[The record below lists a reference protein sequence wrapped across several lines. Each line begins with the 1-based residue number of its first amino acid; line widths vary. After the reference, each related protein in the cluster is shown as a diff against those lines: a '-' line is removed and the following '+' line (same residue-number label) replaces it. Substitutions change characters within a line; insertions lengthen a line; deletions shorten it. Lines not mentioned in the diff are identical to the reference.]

1 MDLVNWTCAHHI
13 PKDHLLPF
21 LQLQTENSQ
30 LLRVSPTPFLL
41 PVQLPAGSC
50 GIQAPFPSSGSRA
63 AGTLWHVSPVLWHW
77 RSWLYWKGENSP
89 ALQRCLKCLKQ
100 ILGSVFDFGRLAG
113 CLWNVTGFQLQ
124 VGLSGLSTGVIF
136 KFNYKLASFWWR
148 NMVNVAC
155 PLCLTNKLLSLP
167 FKLI

>member
-1 MDLVNWTCAHHI
+1 MVGCVHTVLLNMDLVNWTCAHHI

-21 LQLQTENSQ
+21 SQLQTENSQ

-89 ALQRCLKCLKQ
+89 ALQRCLKCLNRFWVQ
-100 ILGSVFDFGRLAG
+100 CLILAG
-113 CLWNVTGFQLQ
+113 WLAV
-124 VGLSGLSTGVIF
+124 SEMS
-136 KFNYKLASFWWR
+136 LASSCR
-148 NMVNVAC
+148 
-155 PLCLTNKLLSLP
+155 
-167 FKLI
+167 